1 MCQFKARSLSA
12 VYMKQTVKQIKHIS
26 KNSNARKSDQLATIY
41 SVEELHAGLPNTN
54 PSSDKEDFIP
64 GNPDLS
70 PAPYREHPIQS
81 YGGLTLSANNNRF
94 VNGICPVNLSI
105 IFRISWNTNNNNN
118 PEFCIHK

>member
-41 SVEELHAGLPNTN
+41 SVEELHAWLPNTN

-64 GNPDLS
+64 GNPDFKSSALS
-70 PAPYREHPIQS
+70 RAPYPVVRRA
-81 YGGLTLSANNNRF
+81 YL
-94 VNGICPVNLSI
+94 IC
-105 IFRISWNTNNNNN
+105 
-118 PEFCIHK
+118 K